1 MSDGQSPLAGRICLV
16 AGASRGVGRGIAKAL
31 GEAGATVIVTGRSS
45 EAGPRT
51 DQRSETFEDAAREV
65 EAAGGKGHPY
75 RCDHTSEREV
85 DGLVAWA
92 LRRFGRLDC
101 VVDAVWG
108 GNEGYDG
115 ERYPDGS
122 SFGTPFW
129 RRPVARLGESFE
141 AGVYAQLLLAR
152 AVAPAMVQMRSGLIV
167 TVSFDTEGGYLGD
180 VFYDLAKAAA
190 NRLTLAMAQELKP
203 FGVTALGLSPGHV
216 LTERVRDAGLGSETT
231 ETPLYAGRAVA
242 ALAADAQVARHAG
255 QVLHV
260 ADLAREYGFT
270 DRDGSQPGRYLI
282 NNGQG
287 GTDVAQG

>member
-1 MSDGQSPLAGRICLV
+1 MNHDGAIKPLAGRICLV
-16 AGASRGVGRGIAKAL
+16 AGASRGLGRGIARAL

-51 DQRSETFEDAAREV
+51 DQRSETFEDTAREV

-75 RCDHTSEREV
+75 RCDHTQEREV
-85 DGLVAWA
+85 DALVAWA

-108 GNEGYDG
+108 GNQGYDG

-122 SFGTPFW
+122 GFGTPFW
-129 RRPVARLGESFE
+129 RRPAARLGESFE
-141 AGVYAQLLLAR
+141 SGVYAQLLLAR
-152 AVAPAMVQMRSGLIV
+152 AVTPAMVQLRQGLIV
-167 TVSFDTEGGYLGD
+167 TVSFDTATYLGD
-180 VFYDLAKAAA
+180 VFYDLAKAAM
-190 NRLTLAMAQELKP
+190 NRLTLAMAAELKP

-216 LTERVRDAGLGSETT
+216 LTERVRDAGMAAETT

-242 ALAADAQVARHAG
+242 ALAADADVARHAG

-260 ADLAREYGFT
+260 AELARAYGFT
-270 DRDGSQPGRYLI
+270 DQDGTQPARFTI
-282 NNGQG
+282 PS
-287 GTDVAQG
+287 